1 MLPGFNFSDQLHFQ
15 QSITE
20 TCQYI
25 TGVLI
30 SFANTANETPVEST
44 HQIRKKLKLFRAF
57 TKLVKLCSEQGT
69 YSGTN
74 HFLRDL
80 GREFS
85 GLRDAH
91 VRSFLLQ
98 EVPHSGNSSG
108 FTDLLNELITFNNS
122 IINRIEKT
130 LLSDDNRF
138 QWFAEKL
145 GSNTKLTGY
154 FSNLLLSEEHILNA
168 FTASFDKSRFAFQS
182 GFIFPD
188 SEMMHEWRKRMKD
201 VQYQTELIAG
211 ELHTAEITF
220 YPSVVMLCDYLG
232 EMNDLHMLSSWA
244 TENQD
249 GFQHSDDLKAWIN
262 ELKYRKN
269 VLQRQAEE
277 LGNELYQL
285 SSAAIQDKM
294 KSVIYE

>member
-1 MLPGFNFSDQLHFQ
+1 MLPGITFSDQTHTQ

-20 TCQYI
+20 TYEGI

-30 SFANTANETPVEST
+30 SFANTAEETPVEST

-57 TKLVKLCSEQGT
+57 AKLVKLCSEPGA
-69 YSGTN
+69 YSEAN
-74 HFLRDL
+74 LFLRDL

-91 VRSFLLQ
+91 VRRFLLQ
-98 EVPHSGNSSG
+98 EVSLPGYSSG
-108 FTDLLNELITFNNS
+108 FKDLLNELITFNNS
-122 IINRIEKT
+122 IINRIENK

-145 GSNTKLTGY
+145 NSNTELKGY
-154 FSNLLLSEEHILNA
+154 FTNLLLSEEHIMNA
-168 FTASFDKSRFAFQS
+168 FAASFEKSRLAFQS

-201 VQYQTELIAG
+201 IQYQTELLAG
-211 ELHTAEITF
+211 ELQAVEISF
-220 YPSVVMLCDYLG
+220 YPTVEMLCDYLG
-232 EMNDLHMLSSWA
+232 EMNDLHILSSWA
-244 TENQD
+244 SENED
-249 GFQHSDDLKAWIN
+249 GFRHAGDLKAWIS

-269 VLQRQAEE
+269 FLQRQAEE

-285 SSAAIQDKM
+285 PSAAIMDIM